1 MIRILW
7 LFFARRGRPVPRVG
21 VKAKAVLVFALLLWY
36 ATSGFLYFELPNK
49 PAPDKAVVYVVR
61 PSELGGLVRF
71 NVFLGDQEPSSEMGF
86 TRGGQYIYFNLPAGK
101 QRLFSKAENA
111 AEIEVDAK
119 PGEVIYLQQEPAMG
133 ILFARNSILRIEE
146 LPGKY
151 HVKMLKPGTILKTD
165 K

>member
-1 MIRILW
+1 M
-7 LFFARRGRPVPRVG
+7 FKRVFLQG
-21 VKAKAVLVFALLLWY
+21 VSLLVLVAAAGC
-36 ATSGFLYFELPNK
+36 ATLPSPEVMRAEVANFELPNK